1 MSPRH
6 GGLNARPGC
15 PPGGQTGPRRGGGAG
30 GVSPGPYLAR
40 SLCLAARGRGR
51 RGCRRRSSLPPP
63 PLPPLRRRRRP
74 TPPAAPPAPPAAA
87 AAAAAAR
94 AAGAA
99 AAAAAG
105 PGHSCLSL
113 ASWHRSGSAATAT
126 IKQAMASLGHT
137 RAHSHSR
144 ARSPAR
150 PSSGQ
155 APPARRGRLRRTWE
169 RRPDGRPAGSPRG
182 AVRALCR
189 EPGGE
194 GLRTAVHVWTAGRLE
209 TRTMGS
215 GAEPEAIGQQPRTES
230 GAITEYPSL
239 SGLCGSPCKGT
250 SPEPS
255 GVHSRQPH
263 FLGPQ

>member
-1 MSPRH
+1 
-6 GGLNARPGC
+6 
-15 PPGGQTGPRRGGGAG
+15 
-30 GVSPGPYLAR
+30 
-40 SLCLAARGRGR
+40 
-51 RGCRRRSSLPPP
+51 
-63 PLPPLRRRRRP
+63 
-74 TPPAAPPAPPAAA
+74 
-87 AAAAAAR
+87 
-94 AAGAA
+94 
-99 AAAAAG
+99 
-105 PGHSCLSL
+105 
-113 ASWHRSGSAATAT
+113 
-126 IKQAMASLGHT
+126 MASLGHT

-215 GAEPEAIGQQPRTES
+215 GAEPEAIGQQPRTEVGIGAGVGGVWGSAGRVLKLIRVKAVES
-230 GAITEYPSL
+230 GRGPRAAWINRP
-239 SGLCGSPCKGT
+239 
-250 SPEPS
+250 PEPS
-255 GVHSRQPH
+255 VRSGAHWAFYGRSVSFSEWGHHRVSQSLRP
-263 FLGPQ
+263 LWVPL